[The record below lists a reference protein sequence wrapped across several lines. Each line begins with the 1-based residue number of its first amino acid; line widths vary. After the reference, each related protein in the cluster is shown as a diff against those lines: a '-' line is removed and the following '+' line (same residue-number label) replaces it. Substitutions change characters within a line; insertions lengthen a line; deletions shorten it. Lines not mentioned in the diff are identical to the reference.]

1 MNFGTKGCMYNCGDE
16 CTGECMKVETKTK
29 MDKEPYITFLSK
41 EEIIKHIE
49 YLQTLDMPEVEK
61 RGMISN
67 WERCLNQNKDE

>member
-1 MNFGTKGCMYNCGDE
+1 MTYGQTNFQGSFAALL
-16 CTGECMKVETKTK
+16 KTK
-29 MDKEPYITFLSK
+29 MNKEPYMTFLSK

-67 WERCLNQNKDE
+67 WERCLKQNKDE